1 MKWST
6 SCPDWEKRIVAG
18 RSLIPFKPLFPNE
31 AAAALAVFKSLKMVD
46 APAIRDKDTGDMR
59 PPTFGEVCDEWV
71 FDFVS
76 AIFGAYDH
84 KQAKRLIR
92 EFMLLISKKNG
103 KSTIAA
109 GIMMTAL
116 IRNWR
121 KSAELM
127 ILAPTLEVANNAY
140 APAADMVRQDTE
152 LSKLMHVQDN
162 FKKITNRITKAHLK
176 VYAADSDTVG
186 GKKAGF
192 IFVDELWLFGKRN
205 GAAGMLREA
214 IGGLVSRP
222 EGFVIW
228 SSTQSDEPPAG
239 VFKEKLDY
247 FRDVRDGKID
257 DPRSLPLIYEFPKRM
272 VESKAYLKPKNFHIT
287 NPNLNRSVSQSWLE
301 EELEKELHG
310 NNRNTFLA
318 KHLNVEIGMN
328 LRNDRWP
335 GADLWLN
342 DKVIDRTITLDQL
355 LSTCEVI
362 TIGIDGGGLDD
373 LLGLAAIGR
382 LKTTRQW
389 RLWVKAWCHP
399 IVFERR
405 KEIADTLRD
414 FIKRGD
420 LVLCE
425 DPVQDIKE
433 VADLCVK
440 VQSAGLLPEVNGIGL
455 DRLGLPGLIDELI
468 SREFDI
474 AENKGTIAAVPQ
486 GGFLNPAIMGMERK
500 LNDGTLVHAGQ
511 PMLAWC
517 VGNAKIELK
526 GSARAVTKQVSG
538 KTKID
543 PLVAAFDA
551 AMLMSR
557 NPQAALKEYQMLFVG

>member
-1 MKWST
+1 M
-6 SCPDWEKRIVAG
+6 AG
-18 RSLIPFKPLFPNE
+18 RSLLPAKPLFPDE
-31 AAAALAVFKSLKMVD
+31 GAAALQVFKSLHMVD
-46 APAIRDKDTGDMR
+46 ASQVFDKVKKVMR
-59 PPTFGEVCDEWV
+59 PPTFGEACDDWV
-71 FDFVS
+71 FDWVS
-76 AIFGAYDH
+76 IIFGAYDH
-84 KQAKRLIR
+84 SQAKRLIR
-92 EFMLLISKKNG
+92 EFFLLISKKNG

-109 GIMMTAL
+109 AIMITAL

-140 APAADMVRQDTE
+140 KPAADIVRADPE
-152 LSKLMHVQDN
+152 LTKLLHIQDN
-162 FKKITNRITKAHLK
+162 FKQITNRITKAFLK

-186 GKKAGF
+186 GKKCSYV
-192 IFVDELWLFGKRN
+192 FVDELWLFGKRIH
-205 GAAGMLREA
+205 AEGMLREA

-239 VFKEKLDY
+239 VFKQKLDY

-257 DPRSLPLIYEFPKRM
+257 DSKSLPLIYEFPKKM
-272 VESKAYLKPKNFHIT
+272 LKAKAYLDPKNFYIT
-287 NPNLNRSVSQSWLE
+287 NPNLGRSVSQEWLE
-301 EELEKELHG
+301 EELTKELASD
-310 NNRNTFLA
+310 NQNIFLS

-335 GADLWLN
+335 GADLWFKAV
-342 DKVIDRTITLDQL
+342 DKTITLENLIQTSD
-355 LSTCEVI
+355 VI
-362 TIGIDGGGLDD
+362 TLGIDGGGLDD
-373 LLGLAAIGR
+373 LLGFAAIGR
-382 LKTTRQW
+382 HKETRQW

-405 KEIADTLRD
+405 KEIAPVLRD
-414 FIKRGD
+414 FVKQGD

-425 DPVQDIKE
+425 DPVQDIRE
-433 VADLCVK
+433 VGELCMK
-440 VQSAGLLPEVNGIGL
+440 IRSSQLLPEVNGIGI
-455 DRLGLPGLIDELI
+455 DRLGLPGLVDELI
-468 SREFDI
+468 ACEFDI
-474 AENKGTIAAVPQ
+474 TENKGTITAVQQ
-486 GGFLNPAIMGMERK
+486 GGYLNPAIMGMERK
-500 LNDGTLVHAGQ
+500 LNDGTMVHAGQ

-557 NPQAALKEYQMLFVG
+557 NPQAARKPEFQMMFV